1 MRIII
6 ERNKRTKRLNDS
18 TFQWLS
24 ILCGGSEVV
33 LVMPGQVVDFP
44 AWPIY
49 GIMPAHKT
57 LMSFNFTTAPAHTR
71 STSPKNFELF
81 NRI

>member
-1 MRIII
+1 MRIIT

-18 TFQWLS
+18 TIQWLS
-24 ILCGGSEVV
+24 ILCRGSEVM
-33 LVMPGQVVDFP
+33 LDRPGQVVDFP

-57 LMSFNFTTAPAHTR
+57 LMSFNFTTGLAHTP
-71 STSPKNFELF
+71 STSPKT
-81 NRI
+81 